1 MGASAA
7 TTAFCDCSCASSFA
21 LPPVTQP
28 PNMKPTNAQK
38 AAPPTAPQRICST
51 FGDNFMENFMTNP
64 FARYLLD
71 ANNGYPAGHS
81 VGVAICKRDSPDAKR
96 PIKYR

>member
-1 MGASAA
+1 
-7 TTAFCDCSCASSFA
+7 
-21 LPPVTQP
+21 
-28 PNMKPTNAQK
+28 
-38 AAPPTAPQRICST
+38 
-51 FGDNFMENFMTNP
+51 MENFMTNP